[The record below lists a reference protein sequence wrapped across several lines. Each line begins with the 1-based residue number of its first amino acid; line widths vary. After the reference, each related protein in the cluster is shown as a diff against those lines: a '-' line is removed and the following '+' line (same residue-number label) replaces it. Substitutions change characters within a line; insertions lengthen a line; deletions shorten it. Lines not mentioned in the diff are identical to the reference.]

1 MKKQRRRN
9 IVVFILLAGLC
20 LAVTTAGRFLW
31 KNHKE
36 TVISYSENKNFNTK
50 DYLPFSENSK
60 IVRLVDK
67 PTLRLKKNLP
77 VLDGAAA
84 LFPVYSAVINAV
96 YPSGTRLKEVD
107 DKNCAFVYNNTVEGY
122 YYLLYGETDIFFG
135 VCPSEDQLAAFK
147 EEGKE
152 CKLTPIGREAFIFFV
167 NKDNPVDNLTQR
179 QIKDIY
185 SGKITNWKQAGG
197 KDEKITAY
205 QRNEDSG
212 SQTAFLRFMKDEV
225 VMEPPTHQVEDLMSG
240 MIEEVA
246 KYKNNTKSIG
256 FSFRYYTE
264 EMIANPQVKI
274 LSVDGIKP
282 SKETIR
288 DGSYPLGVS
297 IYAATLKSNRKKN
310 VKKLVDWMLSE
321 QGQYIVEKTGYVGV
335 K

>member
-9 IVVFILLAGLC
+9 SVVFILLAGLC
-20 LAVTTAGRFLW
+20 LSVTAAGMFLW

-36 TVISYSENKNFNTK
+36 TVTTYSENKNFNTK
-50 DYLPFSENSK
+50 DYLPFFEKSK
-60 IVRLVDK
+60 IVRLEDK
-67 PTLRLKKNLP
+67 PTLCLKKHLP
-77 VLDGAAA
+77 VVDGAAA
-84 LFPVYSAVINAV
+84 LFPVYSAVVNAV
-96 YPSGTRLKEVD
+96 YPSGTKLKEVS

-135 VCPSEDQLAAFK
+135 VYPSEDQLATFR
-147 EEGKE
+147 EE
-152 CKLTPIGREAFIFFV
+152 
-167 NKDNPVDNLTQR
+167 
-179 QIKDIY
+179 
-185 SGKITNWKQAGG
+185 G

-212 SQTAFLRFMKDEV
+212 SQTAFLRFMKDEIV
-225 VMEPPTHQVEDLMSG
+225 IEPPTHQVEDLMSG

-264 EMIANPQVKI
+264 DMIANPQVKV
-274 LSVDGIKP
+274 LSVDGVKP

-297 IYAATLKSNRKKN
+297 IYAAALKNNHKKN
-310 VKKLVDWMLSE
+310 VKKLVDWMLSD
-321 QGQYIVEKTGYVGV
+321 
-335 K
+335 